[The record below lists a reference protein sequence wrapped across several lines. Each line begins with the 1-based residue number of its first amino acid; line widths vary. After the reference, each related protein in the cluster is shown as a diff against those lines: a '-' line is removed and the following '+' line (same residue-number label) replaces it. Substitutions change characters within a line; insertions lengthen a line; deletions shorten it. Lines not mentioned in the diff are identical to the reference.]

1 MLKKQ
6 EVKLYLGTVVLLE
19 LLGALGAFVIRDGIA
34 EYGMG
39 IRPVMSPPAV
49 LFRIVWTILY
59 ALMGIGLARIFSS
72 EESMAKTI
80 GLNLFWVQLFF
91 NLMWGVFFFNLQAY
105 GFALVWLL
113 IMLLLIFMMILV
125 WRLIDPVAAWLQIP
139 YLLWVIFAAVL
150 NASVWWMKK

>member
-6 EVKLYLGTVVLLE
+6 EVKLYLGTVVLIE

-39 IRPVMSPPAV
+39 IRPVISPPAV
-49 LFRIVWTILY
+49 LFPIVWTILY

-80 GLNLFWVQLFF
+80 GLNLFWVQLFLCGAF
-91 NLMWGVFFFNLQAY
+91 SSLICRPMDLPLS
-105 GFALVWLL
+105 GFSLC
-113 IMLLLIFMMILV
+113 FC
-125 WRLIDPVAAWLQIP
+125 
-139 YLLWVIFAAVL
+139 
-150 NASVWWMKK
+150 